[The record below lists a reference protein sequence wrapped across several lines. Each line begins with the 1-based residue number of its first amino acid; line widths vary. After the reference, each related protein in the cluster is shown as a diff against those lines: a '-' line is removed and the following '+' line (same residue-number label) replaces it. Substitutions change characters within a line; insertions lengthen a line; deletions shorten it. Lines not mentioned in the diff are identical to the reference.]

1 MSASAALAPTTGSR
15 MTPQEQVAHIGEVPL
30 EIEVQLDQRWMKL
43 REILE
48 LDEGSILEMRRSAG
62 ENIDIYAGSK
72 HYGRSHYGL
81 QSRLLTC
88 HDRNTPT
95 RTGNPPGAGPAGRRA
110 LAAAQK
116 RRRHLV
122 GGDAVVRQR
131 CREPASIAGDRTGF
145 AGAATRG
152 TPDSSWREA
161 RPGRDLSRELPV
173 SGCQRRRIKGVL
185 CRARCPARSDGK

>member
-72 HYGRSHYGL
+72 
-81 QSRLLTC
+81 LLAFGEIVIIENIMGVRIT
-88 HDRNTPT
+88 DF
-95 RTGNPPGAGPAGRRA
+95 NP
-110 LAAAQK
+110 
-116 RRRHLV
+116 
-122 GGDAVVRQR
+122 D
-131 CREPASIAGDRTGF
+131 F
-145 AGAATRG
+145 
-152 TPDSSWREA
+152 
-161 RPGRDLSRELPV
+161 
-173 SGCQRRRIKGVL
+173 
-185 CRARCPARSDGK
+185 